1 MTSRVKQLKRPATT
15 VQICPLRLSFHHLE
29 KMTFQVKQLKHPAIL
44 VQTCLLGKSLN
55 HLER

>member
-29 KMTFQVKQLKHPAIL
+29 KMTFQVKQFFLY
-44 VQTCLLGKSLN
+44 
-55 HLER
+55 

>member
-1 MTSRVKQLKRPATT
+1 MTSRVKQLKHPATT

-29 KMTFQVKQLKHPAIL
+29 NMTFQVKQLKHPAIL